1 MGMLLLFVCVL
12 ALVLIDVPIA
22 VALGIV
28 ALTAMGGVVGRL
40 AKQWTVRDVSFR

>member
-1 MGMLLLFVCVL
+1 VEILVVFACVL

-28 ALTAMGGVVGRL
+28 AVGFMV
-40 AKQWTVRDVSFR
+40 AAQ